1 MCHEM
6 NKSNLKNQ
14 TIEFVNITLT
24 SERVA
29 IKIKN
34 TLLMNGLHLNVDL
47 SKK

>member
-1 MCHEM
+1 M
-6 NKSNLKNQ
+6 NKITPIPKKQ

-34 TLLMNGLHLNVDL
+34 TLLKNGLHLNVDL
-47 SKK
+47 YKK

>member
-1 MCHEM
+1 M
-6 NKSNLKNQ
+6 
-14 TIEFVNITLT
+14 IECVNITFT